1 MKKIGNKFI
10 IAVILIITVIVV
22 SQVFAAYSQSS
33 RDTNSYI
40 SLISGNGT
48 LNEIRLR
55 EDEKNILVSWDTIRI
70 IGESS
75 LALIEWWDGSMT
87 RLWGN
92 TKITITQNEIS
103 RDITDIN
110 ISFDLIAWKTWS
122 NIISFIGSDSSF
134 TQTFDGIEAWV
145 RGTVFNVDLEKQF
158 VHASDHSVELTSQQW
173 KKIILSEWDVLNLAS
188 FSLVEFSEYI
198 KNLQDAAWIELNEN
212 LDQNYISELILDL
225 ESSFASSNPFLYLM
239 RFISPTYAI
248 LYVLDTYQDDE
259 DVHTYISSLSLDTR
273 ERVYPDVLSRYQDIN
288 FISSLDAAYETKL
301 RYKKALVNLDVNQEN
316 SQRLVL
322 TSAFDLQDIID
333 SWSTRWLKE
342 TLQFIQVNAASLD
355 RENLNILKWW
365 LDYIPEGLLEEFSEN
380 FNALWKILNIDFS
393 QIQNIN
399 SWTFWE
405 VLDTTDRV
413 IQDFLE
419 ENVGGLLDQFSN

>member
-10 IAVILIITVIVV
+10 IAVILIITVIVA

-225 ESSFASSNPFLYLM
+225 ESSFASSNLFLYLM

-419 ENVGGLLDQFSN
+419 ENVGGLLNQFSN